1 MTRRHCPI
9 CGRIFTPYH
18 LKDKTC
24 GRPDCQRQRAKE
36 ARLERLASLADADKE
51 SEERQQRRLRT
62 RRLYER
68 GARRET
74 RLSA

>member
-9 CGRIFTPYH
+9 SGRLFVPYH

-24 GRPDCQRQRAKE
+24 GRPDCQRQRALE
-36 ARLERLASLADADKE
+36 TRLERLAILADAAKDA
-51 SEERQQRRLRT
+51 EERQQRRLRT

-68 GARRET
+68 GVRREA
-74 RLSA
+74 RLSV